1 MTIVF
6 TAYCHVP
13 LGAALA
19 FTTRTNNNNKSFQNR
34 PVQSNALLRS
44 PTRPHHQCRP
54 TTTAHKLK
62 QPPEDLDC
70 GRPSHTP
77 AGSYSYRTVT
87 EPRLIQSQASQA
99 SPRLINAR
107 LFLDCPALYETV
119 QPVQPVQS
127 FQPVLPVLPVR
138 PALCALDREPPRQS
152 RLVSVPCHRPRL
164 LCTLAPIWSCHSI
177 FTALPTPDL
186 VACLLA
192 RSLATRQSQTVHSPT
207 PTSPSHYPGGSQ
219 NTSRCLGHLLSVA
232 GTSIHLSPRPSHSH
246 RPVRTGRSRQL
257 GRSTGGRAGRWR
269 RQFGPKTP
277 CSHRRVATHSS

>member
-13 LGAALA
+13 LAAALA
-19 FTTRTNNNNKSFQNR
+19 FTTRTNNNNKSFENR

-107 LFLDCPALYETV
+107 LFLDCPALYDS
-119 QPVQPVQS
+119 VQS
-127 FQPVLPVLPVR
+127 VQSIQPVLPVLGVR

-152 RLVSVPCHRPRL
+152 RLVSCRV
-164 LCTLAPIWSCHSI
+164 I
-177 FTALPTPDL
+177 ALD
-186 VACLLA
+186 
-192 RSLATRQSQTVHSPT
+192 
-207 PTSPSHYPGGSQ
+207 
-219 NTSRCLGHLLSVA
+219 
-232 GTSIHLSPRPSHSH
+232 
-246 RPVRTGRSRQL
+246 
-257 GRSTGGRAGRWR
+257 
-269 RQFGPKTP
+269 
-277 CSHRRVATHSS
+277 CSAL